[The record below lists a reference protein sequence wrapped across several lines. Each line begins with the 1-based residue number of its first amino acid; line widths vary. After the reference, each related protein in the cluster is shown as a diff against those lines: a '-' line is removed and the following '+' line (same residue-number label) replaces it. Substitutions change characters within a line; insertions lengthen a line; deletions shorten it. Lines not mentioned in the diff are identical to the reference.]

1 MTMKDQA
8 EAAQGQK
15 QAWVQPAHRR
25 CAHLPVSGEQC
36 ARTTRTG
43 EKFCHTH
50 QRFAETDPMY
60 PIKVPLLEDPSSI
73 RLVASQTV
81 RALAMGTLPASNGR
95 AMLSGC
101 RMALDLL
108 LFEFAKEKLRSRAQ
122 EDRAQEDRAQS
133 AEHRAQEDRA
143 QEDRAQSTEH
153 RAQEDRAQ
161 EDRAQSTEHRA
172 QEDRVQSAEHRAQE
186 NRAQEDRAQSTEH
199 RAQEDRAQSTEHRA
213 QEDGGPAMVEECGA
227 ECGNEEPLESH
238 VCQNRA
244 DMGHAGEVRIVPRF
258 PDLRQQWKAGVERS
272 AQEVGRNL
280 RRREE
285 ETGKEWMERQR
296 GPIEAGHP
304 EARGAAGRG
313 DPSAE
318 AREGVCGRDELPF
331 DPQCPPSWDRERM
344 KDWPPVHI
352 AAWFRAV
359 SPKSPQSEVR
369 EFVRA
374 MWDLPRADERAGW
387 PRPAASKDAMKTP
400 PEDCLFW
407 TMNAEEIAAWYRVQ
421 IPDMPERDAR
431 ECAEQRVRRMEEVR
445 GMRTKEASEAVGVA

>member
-1 MTMKDQA
+1 MKDQA

-133 AEHRAQEDRA
+133 
-143 QEDRAQSTEH
+143 TEH

-186 NRAQEDRAQSTEH
+186 DA
-199 RAQEDRAQSTEHRA
+199 
-213 QEDGGPAMVEECGA
+213 GPAMVEECGA
-227 ECGNEEPLESH
+227 ECGNEELVESH
-238 VCQNRA
+238 VFQNRG